1 MNNLEQ
7 VETIKQTMLA
17 EGAAKPEIIRQLAL
31 ACIGW
36 PYVFGAWGEEC
47 TPANRK
53 RRARAAHPTI
63 VSACQCLRDTN
74 RKSSCDGCKWY
85 PDGFRVRMSDCRG
98 FTRWLMQQVGLDI
111 VNSAG
116 KACQTVTN
124 QYNAAGNW
132 QRRGPINEM
141 PDCVCNVFD
150 LKHGHTGMHIGGGT
164 VVDCSV
170 NVRIS
175 NVSDYTNYAIHK
187 GLYSEGEIPVDTIKP
202 TLRRGSRGADVTELQ
217 QILSRLGYN
226 PGTAD
231 GIFGTKTFNA
241 LVAFQTDAKLD
252 PDGVCGPKTWRA
264 LAEAEARMPAAPGDG
279 GAASGAPTAEPDEVT
294 YRVTASGVTWAQYRK
309 ILEICPLAE
318 AEKE

>member
-1 MNNLEQ
+1 MVFERMMSMNNLEQ

-53 RRARAAHPTI
+53 RRARAEHPTI

-74 RKSSCDGCKWY
+74 RKASCDGCKWY
-85 PDGFRVRMSDCRG
+85 PGGFRVRMSDCRG

-132 QRRGPINEM
+132 QRRGPIKEM

-150 LKHGHTGMHIGGGT
+150 LKRGHTGMHIGGGT

-187 GLYSEGEIPVDTIKP
+187 GLYTEEEIPMETVKP
-202 TLRRGSRGADVTELQ
+202 TLRKGDRGDEVKALQ
-217 QILSRLGYN
+217 ERLNSLGYDC
-226 PGTAD
+226 GEAD
-231 GIFGTKTFNA
+231 GFFGTRTKNA
-241 LVAFQTDAKLD
+241 VVRFQTDHQLD
-252 PDGVCGPKTWRA
+252 PDGVVGRKTWAA
-264 LAEAEARMPAAPGDG
+264 LDSAQPEEK
-279 GAASGAPTAEPDEVT
+279 
-294 YRVTASGVTWAQYRK
+294 YRVVIEGVTLAQYKR
-309 ILEICPLAE
+309 ILEICPMAE
-318 AEKE
+318 CYKESDA

>member
-1 MNNLEQ
+1 MNNIEQ
-7 VETIKQTMLA
+7 VETIRQTMLT

-74 RKSSCDGCKWY
+74 RKASCDGCKWY

-132 QRRGPINEM
+132 QRRGPIKEM

-175 NVSDYTNYAIHK
+175 KVSDYTNYAIHK
-187 GLYSEGEIPVDTIKP
+187 GLYSEGEIPVETVKP
-202 TLRRGSRGADVTELQ
+202 TLRKGGLGDSVRDLQ
-217 QILSRLGYN
+217 EALNRLGFDC
-226 PGTAD
+226 GAAD
-231 GIFGTKTFNA
+231 GAFGTKTKA
-241 LVAFQTDAKLD
+241 AVEAFQRAAGLAV
-252 PDGVCGPKTWRA
+252 DGVAGRNTWKA
-264 LAEAEARMPAAPGDG
+264 LDAAEGAVQPPEPIAPQTYRITI
-279 GAASGAPTAEPDEVT
+279 SGATLEQ
-294 YRVTASGVTWAQYRK
+294 AQR
-309 ILEICPLAE
+309 IREICPQAQM
-318 AEKE
+318 EKE

>member
-1 MNNLEQ
+1 MMNLDQ
-7 VETIKQTMLA
+7 VETIRQTMTA

-74 RKSSCDGCKWY
+74 RKASCDGCKWY
-85 PDGFRVRMSDCRG
+85 PDGYRVRMYDCRG

-124 QYNAAGNW
+124 QYNATGNW
-132 QRRGPINEM
+132 QRRGPISEM

-175 NVSDYTNYAIHK
+175 KVSDYTNYAIHK
-187 GLYSEGEIPVDTIKP
+187 GLYSEGEIPVETVKP
-202 TLRRGSRGADVTELQ
+202 TLRKGDRGDSVRDLQ
-217 QILSRLGYN
+217 DALNRLGFDC
-226 PGTAD
+226 GAAD
-231 GIFGTKTFNA
+231 GVFGTKTKA
-241 LVAFQTDAKLD
+241 AVEAFQRAAGLSV
-252 PDGVCGPKTWRA
+252 DGVVGRNTWKA
-264 LAEAEARMPAAPGDG
+264 LDAAEGTVQPPEPIAPQK
-279 GAASGAPTAEPDEVT
+279 
-294 YRVTASGVTWAQYRK
+294 YRVTVSGATLEQAQR
-309 ILEICPLAE
+309 IREICPQAQM
-318 AEKE
+318 EKE